1 MEISPFVLGLPK
13 VELHVHIEGTL
24 EPELKFELA
33 QRNGIK
39 LPFDTP
45 EQVRASYKFDD
56 LTSFLD
62 AYYDGMSVLQ
72 TAEDFY
78 ALAMAYFRKVAP
90 QNLRYAEIF
99 FDPQAHTSRG
109 VPFNT
114 VITGLRRAQIEAE
127 QQLGITSALIMC
139 FLRDFQPEYA
149 MATLLESLPYRRWI
163 LGVGLDSDENGNPPS
178 KFASVF
184 ARAKAEGYL
193 LTMHC
198 DVDIPGS
205 MSLGPGHNPTESVV
219 EMLEGTGY
227 TTKIDMARVYKV
239 RDHFKKIRPK
249 YAEFES
255 KTLVDTKIFDSQIPG
270 GMLSNM
276 ESQLRAQ
283 GAADRTDEVMAMVPI
298 CRKDAGYPPLV
309 TPSSQIVGTQAVFN
323 VLMGE
328 YKVMTGEFADM
339 MLGYYG
345 ASPAPRNPEV
355 IALAAEQAK
364 KEPITV
370 RPADLLAPE
379 WDSLVEQA
387 SALPG
392 YDGTEEDVLT
402 FALFPGVAP
411 TFFEHRNEGPKSVAR
426 TEAQMKAAAEG
437 QANALSGP
445 ITYNVTVNGASHTVS
460 VEPA

>member
-13 VELHVHIEGTL
+13 VELHVHIEGTF

-205 MSLGPGHNPTESVV
+205 IEHIAT
-219 EMLEGTGY
+219 
-227 TTKIDMARVYKV
+227 
-239 RDHFKKIRPK
+239 
-249 YAEFES
+249 
-255 KTLVDTKIFDSQIPG
+255 
-270 GMLSNM
+270 
-276 ESQLRAQ
+276 
-283 GAADRTDEVMAMVPI
+283 
-298 CRKDAGYPPLV
+298 
-309 TPSSQIVGTQAVFN
+309 
-323 VLMGE
+323 
-328 YKVMTGEFADM
+328 
-339 MLGYYG
+339 
-345 ASPAPRNPEV
+345 V
-355 IALAAEQAK
+355 I
-364 KEPITV
+364 KEI
-370 RPADLLAPE
+370 
-379 WDSLVEQA
+379 
-387 SALPG
+387 
-392 YDGTEEDVLT
+392 
-402 FALFPGVAP
+402 GVARIDHGTNIVEDP
-411 TFFEHRNEGPKSVAR
+411 ELVRLIAERGIGLTSCPISNTWVSDGSKVALIKQLAGEGVK
-426 TEAQMKAAAEG
+426 
-437 QANALSGP
+437 
-445 ITYNVTVNGASHTVS
+445 VTVNSDDPAYFGGYIAENYQRVADEGDVS
-460 VEPA
+460 NEFLTQLARNAVDISWAPAVLKAQLRGEIDTYAEWA